1 MFLHELVDEGLSF
14 AFKLGQG
21 INLVHYVQNEIEIMS
36 VVDSFLLCGC
46 LENQHPHFFVIVAEL
61 VKFWGQIEK
70 HSLMVNNFVFPLVY
84 DNFLILSVQTI
95 DDVAPVQLSVV
106 SETLEE
112 TYNLLNVEIVSL
124 FLHQG
129 FPEV

>member
-1 MFLHELVDEGLSF
+1 
-14 AFKLGQG
+14 
-21 INLVHYVQNEIEIMS
+21 
-36 VVDSFLLCGC
+36 
-46 LENQHPHFFVIVAEL
+46 
-61 VKFWGQIEK
+61 
-70 HSLMVNNFVFPLVY
+70 MVNNFVFPLVY